1 MWEEGEQRRVR
12 RGCENRIRERA
23 DKKRLVRFFGDRRV
37 ELEIGTE
44 ERIEEKRRRPSG
56 EGEGSL
62 ILATATG
69 FWKKEENA
77 L

>member
-1 MWEEGEQRRVR
+1 M
-12 RGCENRIRERA
+12 
-23 DKKRLVRFFGDRRV
+23 
-37 ELEIGTE
+37 ELEIRTE
-44 ERIEEKRRRPSG
+44 KRIEEKRRRPSG

-62 ILATATG
+62 ILAAATG